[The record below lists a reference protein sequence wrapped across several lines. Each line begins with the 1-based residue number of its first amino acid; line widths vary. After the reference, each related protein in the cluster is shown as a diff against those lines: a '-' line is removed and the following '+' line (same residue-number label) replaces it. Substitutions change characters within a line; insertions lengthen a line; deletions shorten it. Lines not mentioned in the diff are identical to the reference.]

1 MTMSVAQT
9 TGACARGGGF
19 TGAVRS
25 EWGKLWSVRSTRW
38 SLLGALALA
47 VGHVLIITLSATASH
62 ANGIEVRAVSP
73 MAVATISVMNV
84 ALSALIVP
92 AALSIAGEYATG
104 SIRSTLQWVPRRGR
118 MLVSKAAVVVPVL
131 FACGVVVGTLGAGI
145 AKAVLGELAVGVA
158 GGEAARQLAALGGY
172 VALVGVTTV
181 GLGAVVRSVAGTI
194 ASTIA
199 LLWVVPQVLSG
210 LGIEVA
216 ARIADYFP
224 GGAGM
229 ALLGAEGMPYGPAA
243 AAALLVAW
251 ASAALV
257 AGRASLLRRDA

>member
-1 MTMSVAQT
+1 MTMSVVQT
-9 TGACARGGGF
+9 TGVPARGGGF

-25 EWGKLWSVRSTRW
+25 EWVKLSVRSTRW
-38 SLLGALALA
+38 SLLGALGL
-47 VGHVLIITLSATASH
+47 VLGHVLIITLSATASH
-62 ANGIEVRAVSP
+62 ANGIEVPP
-73 MAVATISVMNV
+73 MTPMGVAAISVMNV
-84 ALSALIVP
+84 ALPALVVL

-118 MLVSKAAVVVPVL
+118 MLASKAAVLLPVL
-131 FACGVVVGTLGAGI
+131 FACGVVLGALGAGI
-145 AKAVLGELAVGVA
+145 AKAVLGGLAVDEA
-158 GGEAARQLAALGGY
+158 GGEVVRQLAALGGY

-181 GLGAVVRSVAGTI
+181 GLGAVLRSVAGTI

-229 ALLGAEGMPYGPAA
+229 ALLGA
-243 AAALLVAW
+243 
-251 ASAALV
+251 
-257 AGRASLLRRDA
+257 